1 MGGREEGEGEREGE
15 GGRKGRGK
23 GREREGGREMKHRN
37 GMEGEK
43 WRKVIDEERSR
54 GRMTH
59 SH

>member
-1 MGGREEGEGEREGE
+1 MGGREEGEREREGEREGE
-15 GGRKGRGK
+15 GGR
-23 GREREGGREMKHRN
+23 GGREMKHRN